1 MDEEKKYYKYNY
13 NFGDKDIE
21 IREMDYYGY
30 ETLNETN
37 VFINNHGVY
46 EFYMHSDSKDNVDTF
61 LFQISKILS
70 KEMEVASNLY
80 RLASGRFNAF
90 DAFWKEYDKTTKE
103 NKL

>member
-1 MDEEKKYYKYNY
+1 MAIEKKYYKYNY
-13 NFGDKDIE
+13 NFGDTDIE

-46 EFYMHSDSKDNVDTF
+46 EFYMHSDTKDNVDEF

-70 KEMEVASNLY
+70 QEMRVAANLY
-80 RLASGRFNAF
+80 KLASGRFSAF
-90 DAFWKEYDKTTKE
+90 DNFWKEYDKK
-103 NKL
+103 